1 MTQRKPTSDTGGIA
15 AIDSG
20 EYTPTIDLKAHH
32 SRGALLFPKTLPV
45 RRPVHIT
52 SKLSKIDPWP
62 CYHLTAE
69 SNDAELDQVCA

>member
-32 SRGALLFPKTLPV
+32 SRGALLFPKTLY
-45 RRPVHIT
+45 RCGGRFTSRPNSARSTPGRVST
-52 SKLSKIDPWP
+52 
-62 CYHLTAE
+62 
-69 SNDAELDQVCA
+69 